1 MSAIA
6 IAKGV
11 DMPARKVAV
20 VAALVRG
27 RSVSDALTILD
38 HVPRAS
44 ATAVKKTI
52 ISAKSNAVYNHN
64 YKEDGLFISEISVLG
79 GPSLKRSRPIAH
91 GSFHRILKRTCHIR
105 VVVDGNQRVAKKVVK
120 EVSDKPVVKAKK
132 ETK

>member
-20 VAALVRG
+20 VAALIRG
-27 RSVSDALTILD
+27 RSVADALTILE

-44 ATAVKKTI
+44 AVPVKKAVD
-52 ISAKSNAVYNHN
+52 SAKANAIYNHN
-64 YKEDGLFISEISVLG
+64 YKEEGLFISEISVLG
-79 GPSLKRSRPIAH
+79 GPSLKRRRSIAH
-91 GSFHRILKRTCHIR
+91 GSFHQILKRTCHIR
-105 VVVDGNQRVAKKVVK
+105 VVVDGNQRAAKVVK
-120 EVSDKPVVKAKK
+120 TEEKPAVKVTK